1 MENGDFVIVF
11 CATCLLLYVYY
22 FFYIVILCCAF
33 LTWCDVDVLLVGSG
47 WLVPCVFCVVV
58 ALNGPYWFCC
68 VWGLFVL
75 ALRDFDGD
83 DFVVSWKTVIL

>member
-11 CATCLLLYVYY
+11 LCNVSITLCLLL
-22 FFYIVILCCAF
+22 FYIVILCCAF

-58 ALNGPYWFCC
+58 APNGPYWFCC
-68 VWGLFVL
+68 IW
-75 ALRDFDGD
+75 ALVRVGFAG
-83 DFVVSWKTVIL
+83 F

>member
-33 LTWCDVDVLLVGSG
+33 LTWCDVDALLVGSG
-47 WLVPCVFCVVV
+47 LLVPCVF
-58 ALNGPYWFCC
+58 LCC
-68 VWGLFVL
+68 GGAERAVL
-75 ALRDFDGD
+75 VFLRLGFIRVG
-83 DFVVSWKTVIL
+83 FGVLMATMLSVLL

>member
-1 MENGDFVIVF
+1 MSI
-11 CATCLLLYVYY
+11 T

-68 VWGLFVL
+68 IW
-75 ALRDFDGD
+75 
-83 DFVVSWKTVIL
+83 DFVRVSLAGF